1 MDYKIGDEF
10 WDTEKVIESVNSEG
24 EVYYTDMT
32 LRYIRIE
39 NIKNGVYLIRS
50 FHAGG
55 QRGVYWDEPMTKD
68 NILTLEELESRYKLK
83 EVPEKEVE
91 NNYG

>member
-1 MDYKIGDEF
+1 MQYEIGDEL
-10 WDTEKVIESVNSEG
+10 WDTEEVIESVNSKG
-24 EVYYTDMT
+24 EVYHTDIT